1 MLQRCSYWFWLSFI
15 FNYYD
20 RETVESC
27 ACRRMS
33 DSALCL
39 WKACLW
45 LVTLEMDV
53 RYTLHVSYIF
63 FSSFPSI
70 LFPFSH
76 APLFLTFFIFHF
88 NVSFLASFISFPLS
102 NALLQFSLSHPSL
115 LCCHP
120 PFTYH
125 QIGFFAWATSV
136 QTLPELLFSQL
147 PLERLHCA
155 LCRWGFEPEN
165 LVSPRCKVTCST
177 GCAGHGSRV
186 ASTALYAL

>member
-1 MLQRCSYWFWLSFI
+1 M
-15 FNYYD
+15 
-20 RETVESC
+20 VESC

-39 WKACLW
+39 SEACLW
-45 LVTLEMDV
+45 LVMLEMHESGIH
-53 RYTLHVSYIF
+53 YMCLTFF

-76 APLFLTFFIFHF
+76 SPLFLTCFIFHF
-88 NVSFLASFISFPLS
+88 NVSFLASFIPLPLS

-115 LCCHP
+115 LRSHP

-125 QIGFFAWATSV
+125 QIGFSAWATSV
-136 QTLPELLFSQL
+136 QTPPELLFSQL
-147 PLERLHCA
+147 PLERLHFA
-155 LCRWGFEPEN
+155 LCWRGFEPEN

-186 ASTALYAL
+186 ASTAPRAL